1 LSLAID
7 VVFKVKLR
15 SLVAVRQPQTLRAT
29 NSRALAAG
37 RREGPA
43 LDFARVNFQFDT
55 ANVQVEA
62 QRRDKEGQTVMGE
75 GARVGCIGDLLV
87 EFVCTT
93 RNGRHKRAGT
103 YSGPYP
109 SGAAGIFIDQAAQ
122 VGGRCIF
129 VGAVGDD
136 AFGEVVLRRLV
147 DHGVTP
153 QLIRVVPGVPTGTAF
168 VSYNDDGSR
177 DFVYNIVLS
186 AAARFDGDDA
196 TIAALD
202 AFGLDVMHVS
212 GSALSDEG
220 MCAKV
225 LRVCK
230 ALHAKGT
237 TISFDPNVRKEL
249 IGNPAYF
256 AAVGEMV
263 DMTGIFLPSEDDAAT
278 LFPGRDLDGVAAELF
293 VKGARCVV
301 LKKGDKGCEGL
312 TRDGERADFAAHDVQ
327 VLDPTGAGDCFCATF
342 VTLYAA
348 GAYSF
353 GEATRRANAAG
364 ALAVT
369 KVGPMEGNSDLTA
382 IEALLKRDA

>member
-1 LSLAID
+1 
-7 VVFKVKLR
+7 
-15 SLVAVRQPQTLRAT
+15 
-29 NSRALAAG
+29 
-37 RREGPA
+37 
-43 LDFARVNFQFDT
+43 
-55 ANVQVEA
+55 
-62 QRRDKEGQTVMGE
+62 MGE
-75 GARVGCIGDLLV
+75 GARVGCVGDLLV
-87 EFVCTT
+87 EFVCTS
-93 RNGRHKRAGT
+93 RNGRHRRAGT

-122 VGGRCIF
+122 VGGQCVF

-136 AFGEVVLRRLV
+136 AFGDVVLRRLV
-147 DHGVTP
+147 DHGVAA

-186 AAARFDGDDA
+186 AAARFDADDA

-212 GSALSDEG
+212 GSALSEAG

-230 ALHAKGT
+230 ALHANGV

-249 IGNPAYF
+249 VGDPAYF
-256 AAVGEMV
+256 AAVGTLV
-263 DMTGIFLPSEDDAAT
+263 DMTGIFLPSEDDAAA

-293 VKGARCVV
+293 AKGARCVV
-301 LKKGDKGCEGL
+301 LKKGAQGCEGL
-312 TRDGERADFAAHDVQ
+312 TRDGERASFAAHEVD

-348 GAYSF
+348 GACGF
-353 GEATRRANAAG
+353 REAMRRANAAG

-369 KVGPMEGNSDLTA
+369 KVGPMEGNSGLTA
-382 IEALLKRDA
+382 IEALLERDG